1 MLYASCS
8 EQNFLVQYFQVF
20 IFKLTHNIKYDV
32 EISKGKCLIH
42 TDQTTI
48 TDLIFSSKSS
58 LVNPTSIGRSSH
70 KRFISY

>member
-8 EQNFLVQYFQVF
+8 EQNFLVQVFICYQVF
-20 IFKLTHNIKYDV
+20 IFKLTLNIKYAE
-32 EISKGKCLIH
+32 EISIGKCLIH
-42 TDQTTI
+42 TDNY
-48 TDLIFSSKSS
+48 LIFSSKSF

>member
-8 EQNFLVQYFQVF
+8 EQNFLVQYYQVF
-20 IFKLTHNIKYDV
+20 IFKLTHNIKYAV

-48 TDLIFSSKSS
+48 YNLFFEVISGKSHIYRKIK
-58 LVNPTSIGRSSH
+58 P
-70 KRFISY
+70 

>member
-20 IFKLTHNIKYDV
+20 IFKLTHIIKYDV

-48 TDLIFSSKSS
+48 
-58 LVNPTSIGRSSH
+58 
-70 KRFISY
+70 

>member
-8 EQNFLVQYFQVF
+8 EQNFLVQYYQVF
-20 IFKLTHNIKYDV
+20 IFKLTHNIKYAV

-48 TDLIFSSKSS
+48 LSFLRSH

>member
-8 EQNFLVQYFQVF
+8 DQNFLVQYYQVF
-20 IFKLTHNIKYDV
+20 IFKLTHNIKYAV

-48 TDLIFSSKSS
+48 
-58 LVNPTSIGRSSH
+58 
-70 KRFISY
+70 